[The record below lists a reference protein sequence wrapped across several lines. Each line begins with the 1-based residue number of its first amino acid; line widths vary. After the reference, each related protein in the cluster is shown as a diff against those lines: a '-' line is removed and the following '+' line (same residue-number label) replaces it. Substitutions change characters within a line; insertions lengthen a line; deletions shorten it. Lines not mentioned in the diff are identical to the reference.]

1 MNGRNRPNCEVCA
14 VAAIEK
20 ESFVS
25 HMLHIILLIL
35 KIIGIVLLSI
45 LGIIILAILGVLFV
59 PVRYRIR
66 VTRVEGEGQPPV
78 TAYVKVT
85 WLLHIVNI
93 LVRYPA
99 EVIVRARV
107 LIFTLFRIPEKEK
120 KEKKKKRAKKEKKI
134 KEKKEKKKNREEENV
149 KPEETDE
156 NIDNQEFDPETMI
169 LETQDVQVLPEE
181 RETSTVSTVT
191 EPYVAFMGDE
201 EIESEPEES
210 EEKKSLF
217 DKIEKILSKIKQI
230 IEKIKA
236 LLENIQYTIR
246 KFCDKIKAVLDNIQY
261 YREVLESDPFRQSL
275 QMCKGE
281 LGWVLKRLKPDKFEA
296 DLIVGMENPATT
308 GEILAIC
315 GMLYPL
321 IGQHVRISGDFECEK
336 TRVEGRLYI
345 RGRIRMFTFLRIV
358 IRLYFNKD
366 IKKLIK
372 LLKKEAV

>member
-1 MNGRNRPNCEVCA
+1 
-14 VAAIEK
+14 
-20 ESFVS
+20 
-25 HMLHIILLIL
+25 MLHIILLIL
-35 KIIGIVLLSI
+35 KIIGIVLLSVLGLLI
-45 LGIIILAILGVLFV
+45 LSIVCVLFV

-66 VTRVEGEGQPPV
+66 VTRVEGDGQPPV

-120 KEKKKKRAKKEKKI
+120 KAGKQKKAKKEKK
-134 KEKKEKKKNREEENV
+134 KKEAQ
-149 KPEETDE
+149 ETK
-156 NIDNQEFDPETMI
+156 
-169 LETQDVQVLPEE
+169 ETQEVPTLSEE
-181 RETSTVSTVT
+181 AEMPAVSTVT
-191 EPYVAFMGDE
+191 EPYEAFMGNE
-201 EIESEPEES
+201 EIESDREEPEES
-210 EEKKSLF
+210 EEKNSLPA
-217 DKIEKILSKIKQI
+217 KIKKIIGKIKQFFENI
-230 IEKIKA
+230 TEFFK
-236 LLENIQYTIR
+236 NIQYTIR

-281 LGWVLKRLKPDKFEA
+281 LGWVFKRLKPDKFEA
-296 DLIVGMENPATT
+296 DLVVGMEDPATT
-308 GEILAIC
+308 GEILAIF

-321 IGQHVRISGDFECEK
+321 IGQHVRIAGDFECEK

-345 RGRIRMFTFLRIV
+345 RGKIRMFTFLRTALRI
-358 IRLYFNKD
+358 YFSKD

-372 LLKKEAV
+372 ILKKEAV

>member
-1 MNGRNRPNCEVCA
+1 MSGRNRPNREVCT
-14 VAAIEK
+14 VTEIEK

-35 KIIGIVLLSI
+35 KIIGIVLLSVLGLLI
-45 LGIIILAILGVLFV
+45 LSIVCALFV

-66 VTRVEGEGQPPV
+66 VTRTEGEGQPPA

-120 KEKKKKRAKKEKKI
+120 KTKKQKKKEKAKKEKK
-134 KEKKEKKKNREEENV
+134 KKEEKKEEGEEE
-149 KPEETDE
+149 KPAESIEQYVE
-156 NIDNQEFDPETMI
+156 IKE
-169 LETQDVQVLPEE
+169 
-181 RETSTVSTVT
+181 

-201 EIESEPEES
+201 EIESEPEEAEEA
-210 EEKKSLF
+210 EEKKSLLDRIINF
-217 DKIEKILSKIKQI
+217 VDKIKQI
-230 IEKIKA
+230 IKKIKVFF
-236 LLENIQYTIR
+236 ENIQYTIR

-281 LGWVLKRLKPDKFEA
+281 IGWVLKRLKPDKFEA
-296 DLIVGMENPATT
+296 DLIIGMEDPATT

-315 GMLYPL
+315 GMIYPL
-321 IGQHVRISGDFECEK
+321 IGRHVHIAGDFECEK
-336 TRVEGRLYI
+336 TRVEGSLYI
-345 RGRIRMFTFLRIV
+345 RGRIRAFTFLRIA

>member
-1 MNGRNRPNCEVCA
+1 
-14 VAAIEK
+14 
-20 ESFVS
+20 
-25 HMLHIILLIL
+25 MLHIILLIL
-35 KIIGIVLLSI
+35 KIIGIVLLSVLGLLI
-45 LGIIILAILGVLFV
+45 LSIVCVLFV

-120 KEKKKKRAKKEKKI
+120 KAGKQKKAKKEKK
-134 KEKKEKKKNREEENV
+134 KKEAQ
-149 KPEETDE
+149 ETK
-156 NIDNQEFDPETMI
+156 
-169 LETQDVQVLPEE
+169 ETQEVPTLSEE
-181 RETSTVSTVT
+181 AEMPAVSTVT
-191 EPYVAFMGDE
+191 EPYEAFMGNE
-201 EIESEPEES
+201 EIESDREEPEES
-210 EEKKSLF
+210 EEKNSLPA
-217 DKIEKILSKIKQI
+217 KIKKIIGKIKQFFENI
-230 IEKIKA
+230 TEFFK
-236 LLENIQYTIR
+236 NIQYTIR

-281 LGWVLKRLKPDKFEA
+281 LGWVFKRLKPDKFEA
-296 DLIVGMENPATT
+296 DLVVGMEDPATT
-308 GEILAIC
+308 GEILAIF

-321 IGQHVRISGDFECEK
+321 IGQHVRIAGDFECEK

-345 RGRIRMFTFLRIV
+345 RGKIRMFTFLRTVLRI
-358 IRLYFNKD
+358 YFSKD

-372 LLKKEAV
+372 ILKKEAV